1 MERSGQ
7 RLWWILLLV
16 AVFFLGGAVLRFFD
30 PAQATQNPYSD
41 LELYAGTPIPATLR
55 ALLGILSGVLGLL
68 SVAAVEFGL
77 SSDGRFRPL
86 TGAVRFF
93 AMFAASAGFL
103 LLTIHS
109 FRALELIPDLA
120 HYYYSLDDPA
130 HHAPALM
137 TMFIPVDPNQ
147 FFFAFG
153 GAVWALT
160 VSIDLI
166 KDNPRRWVTAI
177 IGLVYAGAF
186 FAMVLFVAIDRGF
199 ASLILTIF
207 GFGAVAPAWFIALAF
222 HLRRLRSDAIRH
234 S

>member
-16 AVFFLGGAVLRFFD
+16 AIFFLAGAVLRFFD

-55 ALLGILSGVLGLL
+55 ALLGVLSGVLGLL
-68 SVAAVEFGL
+68 SVSAVEFGL

-86 TGAVRFF
+86 TGPVRLF
-93 AMFAASAGFL
+93 ATLAAAAGFM

-109 FRALELIPDLA
+109 FRVLALTPDLA
-120 HYYYSLDDPA
+120 HYYYALDDPA

-137 TMFIPVDPNQ
+137 TLLIPVDPIQ
-147 FFFAFG
+147 FFFSFG

-166 KDNPRRWVTAI
+166 KDKPRRWVTAI

-186 FAMVLFVAIDRGF
+186 FAMVLFVATDMGF
-199 ASLILTIF
+199 ASLIVTIF
-207 GFGAVAPAWFIALAF
+207 GFGAVVPAWFIALAF
-222 HLRRLRSDAIRH
+222 HLRRLRSEAIRR